1 MRFDCCPKMESE
13 TKIASVRREM
23 LKEASVR
30 RLGPVLVALAAVSF
44 IFSTTPSVKAGSGPK
59 QDDDFS
65 LANGRDSSVST
76 ANLAGRATR
85 VLDTYCVQCHG
96 PEKQEGKVRFD
107 AIETIDT
114 VDQQTLFLAAQDA
127 VHFEEMPPD
136 KEKQP
141 TKDERGVLLAWFKE
155 QLTGPAAKKLE
166 EKMRQPWF

>member
-1 MRFDCCPKMESE
+1 
-13 TKIASVRREM
+13 M

-30 RLGPVLVALAAVSF
+30 RLGPVLFALAAVSF

-59 QDDDFS
+59 QDDDSS

-96 PEKQEGKVRFD
+96 PEKQEWKVRFD